1 MIWVIQIGDPS
12 LPRDVCWWL
21 GFFLTSVF
29 RAVWMLPLSVLSK
42 VLGAICFQDIADL
55 ALELSAR
62 RPPPFPGVADT
73 LFSLLREALFLL
85 QELKCAWGC
94 QT

>member
-1 MIWVIQIGDPS
+1 MIQIGDPS
-12 LPRDVCWWL
+12 LPGHVCWWL

-29 RAVWMLPLSVLSK
+29 STVWMLPVSVLSK

-55 ALELSAR
+55 ALELSVAR

-73 LFSLLREALFLL
+73 LFNLLLEALFLL
-85 QELKCAWGC
+85 QESKRTHGC

>member
-1 MIWVIQIGDPS
+1 
-12 LPRDVCWWL
+12 
-21 GFFLTSVF
+21 
-29 RAVWMLPLSVLSK
+29 MLPVSVLSK

-55 ALELSAR
+55 ALELSVR

-73 LFSLLREALFLL
+73 LFNLLLEALFLL
-85 QELKCAWGC
+85 QESKCAHGC